1 MPGPISRTTILCGD
15 RKKLFHHGKTLGCS
29 VWLAHRISF
38 FQPQPLLNIFG
49 PPRAWSVLEVLQNHV
64 HLRVRLLLSSKSSEK
79 CELFRFVDAKG
90 SRRWWLCWCWH
101 GLAERIR
108 GWSTC
113 ASSECYKLCAVLKPF
128 LPGTKRLCVLRG
140 NWGPGLK
147 STNQQGGL
155 QRTTFPPPSSHLSAS
170 RLSAFFSSKKR
181 FGRSA
186 TSDSGMAT
194 TCSHK
199 VWPTSTRRS
208 PYTQRGSHAS
218 HTHFWTV
225 PAQCFLTQTRNSC
238 GKVCKT
244 LVSASLQ
251 LLGFAN
257 FVSFISHILR
267 LWDALLILLAIM
279 SSIQWKFW
287 CIWDCIPREC
297 AGIRPCDRH
306 SLGIHSPHSP
316 WESQLHMWY
325 VTTQCFILFYCADLG
340 GNKCNHKP

>member
-1 MPGPISRTTILCGD
+1 
-15 RKKLFHHGKTLGCS
+15 
-29 VWLAHRISF
+29 
-38 FQPQPLLNIFG
+38 
-49 PPRAWSVLEVLQNHV
+49 
-64 HLRVRLLLSSKSSEK
+64 
-79 CELFRFVDAKG
+79 
-90 SRRWWLCWCWH
+90 
-101 GLAERIR
+101 
-108 GWSTC
+108 
-113 ASSECYKLCAVLKPF
+113 
-128 LPGTKRLCVLRG
+128 
-140 NWGPGLK
+140 
-147 STNQQGGL
+147 
-155 QRTTFPPPSSHLSAS
+155 
-170 RLSAFFSSKKR
+170 
-181 FGRSA
+181 
-186 TSDSGMAT
+186 
-194 TCSHK
+194 
-199 VWPTSTRRS
+199 
-208 PYTQRGSHAS
+208 
-218 HTHFWTV
+218 
-225 PAQCFLTQTRNSC
+225 
-238 GKVCKT
+238 